1 MLGAWP
7 AGVLIAELRRP
18 CACAR
23 LPKLPLAMRVS
34 RLVLAHWPVQRSW
47 AVAQVWDRRALR
59 GTRPAGVLI
68 GHTEGITHLDPKRD
82 GRYLLSNCK
91 DQTARL
97 WDIRK
102 VPVSRTCT
110 LHSLKACLWDIRK
123 VPISRTCTLHLPQ
136 CLWDIRKVPAPC
148 TCTLPSLNAS
158 GTSARW
164 RSLASATL
172 PLPQCM
178 PSAHTVTGEA

>member
-1 MLGAWP
+1 MTSYEPVADGQPDPGEVVWAWVP
-7 AGVLIAELRRP
+7 YEEDPSQGKDRPVL
-18 CACAR
+18 
-23 LPKLPLAMRVS
+23 
-34 RLVLAHWPVQRSW
+34 
-47 AVAQVWDRRALR
+47 
-59 GTRPAGVLI
+59 LI

-110 LHSLKACLWDIRK
+110 LH
-123 VPISRTCTLHLPQ
+123 LPQ

-164 RSLASATL
+164 RSLASAPCTPSMHAFSPHCDWRGLMLDVQSSDL
-172 PLPQCM
+172 PR
-178 PSAHTVTGEA
+178 AVV